1 LDVVAHAPIEKIELY
16 DGTRQIECMRPYSE
30 SDLGARYRVSC
41 KGQETRGRQRLVK
54 WTATADLS
62 GATIS
67 RIKATNFYN
76 PDRQPVLASPTCVEW
91 TSVTTGGA
99 QSIDLWIENETADS
113 AIDVKTNQGNMK
125 IALADVSIDGTEI
138 ACGGID
144 KALIIQRLPEQLTE
158 TQLSLSREVTIPV
171 KGDSVIYARITL
183 EDGHVAWTSPIY
195 SFK

>member
-1 LDVVAHAPIEKIELY
+1 
-16 DGTRQIECMRPYSE
+16 MRPYSE